1 MATAPKVWLITGTTS
16 GLGKRLVNEVLS
28 RGDLVIA
35 TGRSIDN
42 FKAQYKEDDQ
52 LKLMQLDVTEG
63 PEPIAAKVQEALGVW
78 GRIDV
83 LVNNAGIGYPSLIEE
98 AGRVIHLHHV
108 TTALAHAT
116 CSSALLRKQMEANL
130 YGVVDVTL
138 AVLPHMRERKAG
150 TIVVVGSRSAYKTEL
165 IGVGIYGASKAAVT
179 AWTESLAN
187 EVALFNVKVMLVQPG
202 SFRTEGM
209 YGQGFYNGNQIPAW
223 NDIHATARARFASVP
238 GTEKGDPAKAMRALV
253 DVVRGEGKAA
263 GRELPRYLVL
273 GEDAVADVR
282 NKFARVLQVV
292 ADWEDV
298 STDTNFD

>member
-16 GLGKRLVNEVLS
+16 GLGKRLVNEVLA

-35 TGRSIDN
+35 TGRSIDSL
-42 FKAQYKEDDQ
+42 KAQYEESDQ
-52 LKLMQLDVTEG
+52 LKLMLLDVTEG

-98 AGRVIHLHHV
+98 AG
-108 TTALAHAT
+108 
-116 CSSALLRKQMEANL
+116 SALLRKQMEANL

>member
-1 MATAPKVWLITGTTS
+1 MATAPRVWLITGTTS

-42 FKAQYKEDDQ
+42 LKAQYEESDQ

-63 PEPIAAKVQEALGVW
+63 PQPIAAKVQEALSVW

-98 AGRVIHLHHV
+98 AG
-108 TTALAHAT
+108 
-116 CSSALLRKQMEANL
+116 SALLRKQMEANL

-138 AVLPHMRERKAG
+138 AVLPHLRERKAG

-187 EVALFNVKVMLVQPG
+187 EAALFNVKVMLVQPG

-263 GRELPRYLVL
+263 GRALPRYLVL

-298 STDTNFD
+298 STDVNFD

>member
-42 FKAQYKEDDQ
+42 LKAQYKEDDQ

-63 PEPIAAKVQEALGVW
+63 PEPIAAKVHEALAIW

-98 AGRVIHLHHV
+98 AG
-108 TTALAHAT
+108 
-116 CSSALLRKQMEANL
+116 SALLRKQMEANL

-253 DVVRGEGKAA
+253 DVIRGEGKASV
-263 GRELPRYLVL
+263 RELPRYLVL

-282 NKFARVLQVV
+282 SKFARVLQVV